1 MRRLGRGLRGRSQSR
16 RLFEPR
22 RVELSPRPP
31 EGARGAGARRRPR
44 WGGRPSDPEHGSEG
58 PLLKPVDPA
67 NLERETTSRHRGSH
81 RGQTGTPKQGSGRG
95 QSGPGASCA
104 RRARHQAGRR
114 YEGIQYEDMNRCLR
128 RRLSP
133 KPIMILPQVHLRKPC
148 YDFYFLQAIEFERLL
163 GQQSDACT
171 SDRDQSEVLTEPLNR

>member
-95 QSGPGASCA
+95 QSEPGASCA

-114 YEGIQYEDMNRCLR
+114 YEGIQYRQSKGGVYCGHFEPSNSS
-128 RRLSP
+128 LSP
-133 KPIMILPQVHLRKPC
+133 GVRKLQPKPHRH
-148 YDFYFLQAIEFERLL
+148 
-163 GQQSDACT
+163 
-171 SDRDQSEVLTEPLNR
+171 